1 MRSKQPSTQPS
12 AGVAHGS
19 GPAGSGRGSG
29 PGGRGSRDF
38 SGTERFELIRQLGM
52 GGMGVVYEALD
63 RESHEKVALKTLR
76 NVDGTAILLFKQE
89 FRAVSGIHHPN
100 LIKLGELFESRG
112 DWFFT
117 MELIDGVDLA
127 SWLRAGDMQRLRE
140 TMAQLVTGL
149 GALHDAGHVHRDVK
163 PTNVLVSNGRAILLD
178 FGLVIRHD
186 RDPLSWSDSEMV
198 GTPAYMAPEQASAAV
213 AGPEAD
219 LYSVGVILYEALT
232 GKLPIEGHAL
242 EMMMKKQRIVPL
254 PPSQLISN
262 VPPDLDALCVELL
275 AIDPAAR
282 PTRAE
287 IMKRLG
293 ATGRLRLDA
302 GAAKPDPRASMTPMP
317 RQTFV
322 GRAPELTTLKAALAE
337 CDTGV
342 PVNLL
347 IEAPSGMG
355 KSALAEYFIAGLDRR
370 DVVVLRG
377 RCYERESVPYKG
389 VDGVIDSISRFMSRL
404 PDKTAAALL
413 PFHIGLLA
421 EVFPVLH
428 GVRVIVEQP
437 PVTHVPDPHEERR
450 RVFAAVRELLAR
462 IGTRYPLVIL
472 IDDLHWADEDSL
484 ALLDAVLRPPDAP
497 CVLLISTAWPRAA
510 DESPI
515 QFGGNLRRMNL
526 APLGEQESTEL
537 ARALFSAMRSPV
549 ADALASTI
557 VRESAGHPMFVAE
570 LVRHSVLHK
579 GAATGEEVRLE
590 AVLAER
596 IGALEPAELELLEL
610 VSVAGQPLPLD
621 VAARALGVTPSKLI
635 PLLGYLQS
643 ATLLRATGR
652 TRRDSVE
659 PYHDSTRRAVVAR
672 ITDRKPEVHR
682 RLAVAL
688 EATDAETQPMLVG
701 VHWEQAGEPARA
713 AALYARAGDHAT
725 EAFAFE
731 RAVKLYEK
739 CLALAPEMGATLRP
753 KLGDA
758 YANAGR
764 GREAAD
770 TYLALA
776 REAKVAAD
784 ALELEQKAAHQLLR
798 GGHIDDGMN
807 VLEKLLASVDIGL
820 PKTPRRALASL
831 LWRRARVRLRGPQF
845 KPRDESQLAREE
857 LAKMDIVWSAACG
870 LSMTDWIRGA
880 SFQALNLL
888 LSLNAGETVRARR
901 ALLLEACHVAA
912 SGGSS
917 KKAEQLVEAATEGK
931 ELEDP
936 YLRGW
941 VELARAYIAYFAG
954 HWRKAF
960 EGAERADALFSA
972 NCTNVVWERDTMHA
986 LSHWAQV
993 QLGSLKTLGQMLPAR
1008 LHEAQLQG
1016 NLYAVW
1022 ALPATISMVHWIARD
1037 DVAGGRAAV
1046 DTVSERWSL
1055 RGYQIQHWNAMASN
1069 ALLDIYS
1076 GEVRAAH
1083 ERLEAGWGPISK
1095 SLLTKIQVI
1104 RFEVTELRARAA
1116 LAAARASTGSERARL
1131 LDFAAQ
1137 QTERIGKEG
1146 LAWTDAITTLRRAGI
1161 CDARDDKAG
1170 AIREYRAAVAAC
1182 DAAELGCHAAA
1193 ARVRLG
1199 ALLADDEGAALRAAA
1214 FAFMEAEEVKK
1225 PEAFVAL
1232 YAP

>member
-1 MRSKQPSTQPS
+1 MRRKEPSTQPS
-12 AGVAHGS
+12 GGGVVPPS
-19 GPAGSGRGSG
+19 GGAPSPSASTPGR
-29 PGGRGSRDF
+29 RGSREF
-38 SGTERFELIRQLGM
+38 SGTERFQLLRQLGM

-63 RESHEKVALKTLR
+63 TESGEKVALKTLR
-76 NVDGTAILLFKQE
+76 NLDGTAILMFKQE
-89 FRAVSGIHHPN
+89 FRSVSGVHHPN
-100 LIKLGELFESRG
+100 LIKLGELIESRG

-117 MELIDGVDLA
+117 MELIEGIDLTSWLA
-127 SWLRAGDMQRLRE
+127 SGDTQRLRD
-140 TMAQLVTGL
+140 TLAQVVMGL

-163 PTNVLVSNGRAILLD
+163 PTNVLVSEGRVILLD
-178 FGLVIRHD
+178 FGLVVRHD
-186 RDPLSWSDSEMV
+186 RDPLSWSDGEMV

-213 AGPEAD
+213 VGPEAD
-219 LYSVGVILYEALT
+219 FYSVGVILYEALT

-242 EMMMKKQRIVPL
+242 EMMMKKQRITPA
-254 PPSQLISN
+254 PPSTLISN
-262 VPPDLDALCVELL
+262 VPVDLDALCVELL
-275 AIDPAAR
+275 RVDPAAR
-282 PTRAE
+282 PTRQD
-287 IMKRLG
+287 ILKRLK
-293 ATGRLRLDA
+293 ASSRDSAPQVTLRE
-302 GAAKPDPRASMTPMP
+302 SMTMTPLP

-322 GRAPELTTLKAALAE
+322 GREAELAVLMKALQE

-347 IEAPSGMG
+347 VEAESGMG
-355 KSALAEYFIAGLDRR
+355 KSALCEHFIAGLDRR

-389 VDGVIDSISRFMSRL
+389 VDGVIDSVSRFMTRL
-404 PDKTAAALL
+404 SDKQAAALL
-413 PFHIGLLA
+413 PFHISLLA
-421 EVFPVLH
+421 EVFPVLR

-437 PVTHVPDPHEERR
+437 PAAHVPDPHEERR

-462 IGTRYPLVIL
+462 IGARYPLVIL

-497 CVLLISTAWPRAA
+497 CVMLISTAWPRAA

-515 QFGGNLRRMNL
+515 QFGGNLRKMKL
-526 APLGEQESTEL
+526 APLGEQESTQL
-537 ARALFSAMRSPV
+537 ARALFTAMRAPV
-549 ADALASTI
+549 ADAMASTI

-570 LVRHSVLHK
+570 LVRHSLMRGDT
-579 GAATGEEVRLE
+579 GASGDEVRLE

-596 IGALEPAELELLEL
+596 IEALEPAERELLEL
-610 VSVAGQPLPLD
+610 VAAAGQPLPLD
-621 VAARALGVTPSKLI
+621 VASRALGVTPSKLV
-635 PLLGYLQS
+635 PLIGYLQS

-659 PYHDSTRRAVVAR
+659 PYHDSTRRAVMAR
-672 ITDRKPEVHR
+672 YAERKPDLHR

-688 EATDAETQPMLVG
+688 EASDAETQPMLVG
-701 VHWEQAGEPARA
+701 GHWEQAGEPARA

-739 CLALAPEMGATLRP
+739 CLALAPEMGATLRQ

-770 TYLALA
+770 MYLALA
-776 REAKVAAD
+776 KESKVAAD

-798 GGHIDDGMN
+798 GGHIDDGMK
-807 VLEKLLASVDIGL
+807 VLEKLLASVDIAL
-820 PKTPRRALASL
+820 PKTPNRALASL
-831 LWRRARVRLRGPQF
+831 LWRRARVRMRGAQF
-845 KPRDESQLAREE
+845 KPRDESQLSREE
-857 LAKMDIVWSAACG
+857 LAKIDIVWSAACG

-888 LSLNAGETVRARR
+888 LSLNAGESVRARR

-912 SGGSS
+912 SGGASER
-917 KKAEQLVEAATEGK
+917 AEKLVEAATGGK
-931 ELEDP
+931 ELDDP

-954 HWRKAF
+954 RWRDAF
-960 EGAERADALFSA
+960 EGAERADALFSG
-972 NCTNVVWERDTMHA
+972 NCTDVVWERDTVHA

-1022 ALPATISMVHWIARD
+1022 ALPATISVVHWIARD
-1037 DVAGGRAAV
+1037 DVAGGRAAT
-1046 DTVSERWSL
+1046 DMISERWSL

-1069 ALLDIYS
+1069 ALLDIYA
-1076 GEVRAAH
+1076 GDVQAAH
-1083 ERLEAGWGPISK
+1083 QRLEEGWGPISR
-1095 SLLTKIQVI
+1095 SQLTRIQII

-1116 LAAARASTGSERARL
+1116 LAAARASSGAERDRL
-1131 LDFAAQ
+1131 VAFAEQ
-1137 QTERIGKEG
+1137 QIEKIGKEG
-1146 LAWTDAITTLRRAGI
+1146 SG
-1161 CDARDDKAG
+1161 
-1170 AIREYRAAVAAC
+1170 
-1182 DAAELGCHAAA
+1182 
-1193 ARVRLG
+1193 
-1199 ALLADDEGAALRAAA
+1199 
-1214 FAFMEAEEVKK
+1214 
-1225 PEAFVAL
+1225 
-1232 YAP
+1232 